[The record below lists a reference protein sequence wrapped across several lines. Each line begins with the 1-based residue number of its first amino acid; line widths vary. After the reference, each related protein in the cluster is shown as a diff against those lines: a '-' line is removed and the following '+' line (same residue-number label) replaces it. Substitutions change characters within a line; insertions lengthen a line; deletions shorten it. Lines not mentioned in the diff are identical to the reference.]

1 MAKKIRVILLE
12 DVPTIGRAGDIVP
25 VAEGYARNFLFNE
38 GKAAIADV
46 ATVTRKQ
53 REKQREALALA
64 KQTERLQALAEQLAG
79 TELTMVVRVKEG
91 DEIFGSISTKAI
103 AEELHKQAKI
113 TVKPKEIHVAA
124 PLSHIGST
132 DITVSLSK
140 EVETHIRVT
149 LVPDPNS
156 PRPKAKE

>member
-12 DVPTIGRAGDIVP
+12 DVPSIGRAGDIVP

-46 ATVTRKQ
+46 AAISRKQ
-53 REKQREALALA
+53 RERQREAALRA
-64 KQTERLQALAEQLAG
+64 KETERLQAQAEQLEG
-79 TELTMVVRVKEG
+79 TELTIVVRVKEG
-91 DEIFGSISTKAI
+91 DDIFGSISAKAV

-113 TVKPKEIHVAA
+113 TVKPKDINLRT
-124 PLSHIGST
+124 PLTKIGST
-132 DITVSLSK
+132 DIAVSLSK

-149 LVPDPNS
+149 LIPDPNS
-156 PRPKAKE
+156 PKPKEEE